1 MRVLDRLPLPAQFD
15 RIIMAGGL
23 VAGLVLAPV
32 LLVLIALLLADQI
45 SGPELVFW
53 VAFGVV
59 VGGAL
64 GTVLLQNIVHAA
76 LSLIAA
82 LLGVAGIY
90 LLLAAEFIAL
100 VQVLV
105 YGGGVVLLILFG
117 LMMTNAQD
125 DPIVSDGSQKPFG
138 FVVAVLLAGVFI
150 AAAVDAEW
158 GAEAASVVPFRD
170 FGARLFRDFM
180 VPVIIVGVLLD
191 IALTGGIVNARPS
204 LGGDEQ
210 SGEPS

>member
-1 MRVLDRLPLPAQFD
+1 MLDRLPLPAQFD